1 MNQDIKTTITLPYTK
16 QNGVG
21 YFFVPKIYYYTD
33 VLRIYYCTEVLRIY
47 YYTDVLRNNK
57 FIFKIVENGS
67 SLKPIVY

>member
-1 MNQDIKTTITLPYTK
+1 MYLGFSIAKR
-16 QNGVG
+16 
-21 YFFVPKIYYYTD
+21 IYYYTD
-33 VLRIYYCTEVLRIY
+33 VLRIYYCTDVLRIY